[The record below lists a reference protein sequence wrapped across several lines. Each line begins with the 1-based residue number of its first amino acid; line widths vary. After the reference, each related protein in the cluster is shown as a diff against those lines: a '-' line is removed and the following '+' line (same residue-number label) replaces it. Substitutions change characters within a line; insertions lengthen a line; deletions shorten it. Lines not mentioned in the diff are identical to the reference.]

1 MLLKLSFHNAHVTFH
16 SNPWERGGGASFT
29 NTISAFHR

>member
-1 MLLKLSFHNAHVTFH
+1 VTFH

-29 NTISAFHR
+29 NTISAFDR